1 VQGQVRKLP
10 KDFHKIK
17 PRLCGDDFQIS
28 PRPSC
33 ELAAQGLEW
42 FAVRTRM
49 HLRLSDQELATLVEM
64 VSLAANVA
72 SWNQKETAN
81 DQVSAFE
88 TLESKILEKAGHS
101 GLGDWIEFDEESQR
115 FRVKAEREENLFYH
129 ECYEE
134 FRNESFWDE
143 LAVRLADRDLAR
155 AIGFQEWEKLSEED
169 RRARTSAWEKR
180 YWEEFS
186 KRGVEHVVLVTPPNE
201 G

>member
-1 VQGQVRKLP
+1 LP
-10 KDFHKIK
+10 VG
-17 PRLCGDDFQIS
+17 RGG
-28 PRPSC
+28 
-33 ELAAQGLEW
+33 GL
-42 FAVRTRM
+42 FPGRM

-88 TLESKILEKAGHS
+88 NLESKILEKAGHS
-101 GLGDWIEFDEESQR
+101 GLGDWIEFDEETQR

-155 AIGFQEWEKLSEED
+155 AIGFKEWEKLSEED
-169 RRARTSAWEKR
+169 RRARTVAWEKR

-186 KRGVEHVVLVTPPNE
+186 KRGVERVVVVTPPGE

>member
-1 VQGQVRKLP
+1 
-10 KDFHKIK
+10 
-17 PRLCGDDFQIS
+17 
-28 PRPSC
+28 
-33 ELAAQGLEW
+33 
-42 FAVRTRM
+42 M

-186 KRGVEHVVLVTPPNE
+186 KRGVEHVVVVTPPDE

>member
-1 VQGQVRKLP
+1 MIFKFFQVR
-10 KDFHKIK
+10 H
-17 PRLCGDDFQIS
+17 
-28 PRPSC
+28 
-33 ELAAQGLEW
+33 
-42 FAVRTRM
+42 
-49 HLRLSDQELATLVEM
+49 
-64 VSLAANVA
+64 VSLPLRGRSGLLPAHECICVSRIKN
-72 SWNQKETAN
+72 SPPWWSAN
-81 DQVSAFE
+81 DQISAFE

-155 AIGFQEWEKLSEED
+155 AIGFKEWEKLSEED